1 MMAFLAFLER
11 QASPRLILCI
21 ISFLLTENHLGWLM
35 YLTISMEQGLWAGCP
50 SPLGSGYHWL
60 VLNLVYHKNLCSPYK
75 FCSSIIFFYLISV
88 AHCFV
93 LTFGT

>member
-1 MMAFLAFLER
+1 
-11 QASPRLILCI
+11 
-21 ISFLLTENHLGWLM
+21 M

-75 FCSSIIFFYLISV
+75 FCSSIIFFYLISI